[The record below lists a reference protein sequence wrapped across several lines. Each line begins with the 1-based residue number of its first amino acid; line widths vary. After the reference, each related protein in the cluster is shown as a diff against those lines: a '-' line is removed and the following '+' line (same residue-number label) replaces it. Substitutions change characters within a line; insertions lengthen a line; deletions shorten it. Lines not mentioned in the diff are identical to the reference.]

1 MFKMPNGHGK
11 HYRRVTLKC
20 YASRKSNIIKC
31 LLFFGNL
38 KFRGSSCLLFK
49 FNLMEIGLKMTSILL
64 FSGLYIK
71 KITTNCG
78 RKGQIEVGSIFLPT

>member
-38 KFRGSSCLLFK
+38 KFQGSSCLLFK

-71 KITTNCG
+71 KITINYG
-78 RKGQIEVGSIFLPT
+78 